1 MKKMKIKILI
11 VAAALT
17 TTSLIAHAGAL
28 SVTETT
34 TLMAPP
40 AKVWTTIGNFG
51 SLGWHPAV
59 AKTEITKG
67 TAGHAGAVRKI
78 TLQDGALIIEEQ
90 LSQQDHA
97 LTYRIVDSPLPVT
110 GYESELKVEANGDH
124 TKVIWSSTFDA
135 KEGVKDEDAKGA
147 IVGVYNGGFEA
158 LKKQFGGSAQ

>member
-1 MKKMKIKILI
+1 MKAIKIKILM
-11 VAAALT
+11 AAVALT
-17 TTSLIAHAGAL
+17 TTCLMANAYAL

-51 SLGWHPAV
+51 SLDWHPAV
-59 AKTEITKG
+59 VKTEITKG

-78 TLQDGALIIEEQ
+78 TLQDGSLIIEEQ

-110 GYESELKVEANGDH
+110 GYESELKVEVDGDH
-124 TKVIWSSTFDA
+124 TKVTWSSSFDA
-135 KEGVKDEDAKGA
+135 KEGVKDEDAKGSIA
-147 IVGVYNGGFEA
+147 GVYTGGFEA
-158 LKKQFGGSAQ
+158 LKKQFGGTGQ